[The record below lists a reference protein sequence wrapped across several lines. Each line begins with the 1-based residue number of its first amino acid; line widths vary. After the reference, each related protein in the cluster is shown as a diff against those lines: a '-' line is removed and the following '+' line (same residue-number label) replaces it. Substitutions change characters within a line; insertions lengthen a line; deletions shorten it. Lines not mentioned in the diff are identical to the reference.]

1 MNIRISPFIVKF
13 ILSKQISFILPWSKA
28 MRNHETV
35 PLPKEFEI
43 FHIKQF
49 FLYSREI
56 LK

>member
-13 ILSKQISFILPWSKA
+13 ILSKQISFILPWSKG

-43 FHIKQF
+43 FHIK
-49 FLYSREI
+49 
-56 LK
+56 